1 MPLPAKVDFKTIAPR
16 NGSQADAFEEFCCQ
30 VAHRYPGIPEGSEFI
45 RYRGAGGDGGVECL
59 WRLPN
64 GDEWGWQAKY
74 IFDLQ
79 RAKSAL
85 DESVATAVQL
95 HPKLTQYVVC
105 LPFDLTGPT
114 ARRGKSQRERFDDYR
129 AEWEAYARAA
139 GLSMSIPLLT
149 PSTLLDNLLSF
160 DPEGGRLRYWFDATI
175 LGDDWFKRHLEEVKA
190 SAYPRYTPE
199 LRIETPLAEALEAL
213 GLTDE
218 WFGSLKGR
226 LKGFR
231 DALQGWERSL
241 ATKNATGWGAIFPD
255 AIRPQGEAAG
265 DILSEIADEFRRL
278 AEARE
283 TSIDIPALAA
293 RTGEALQLFRSVR
306 SELATAFEAEHG
318 EGTADSK
325 QYRQFQAEW
334 QASFPA
340 SNIDSADEVIKFL
353 QAFTTWVNSPVALLP
368 TGSEVLILG
377 QAGVGKT
384 HGICDVAERRLA
396 QKLRTIILFGE
407 RFAGTVEP
415 WEQIRQQLGF
425 DATLS
430 RNALLAALD
439 AAGEA
444 SGKPLLLCVD
454 GLNETRPRTYWR
466 NYLPAVIAQAR
477 RYEWIRL
484 CVSCR
489 TTYELQVIPQT
500 LHLPTVTHEGF
511 EGIEFDACQEFFSHY
526 GLEPPVAPVLQP
538 EFSNPLFLHLICEAM
553 VAGGHTRLP
562 TGWQG
567 INTAINALIQ
577 AKNDQYAVQ
586 HDVHPSNRFP
596 ERGLKAFIAAAEA
609 ARRPALPWNQASLA
623 IESVLPSAHSHGSLM
638 DWLIREGMLIVDADQ
653 AAGGETVDESVRI
666 AFERL
671 GDHLLAG
678 KLLDTLDADALQT
691 AFAPDGT
698 LAFTCSGH
706 EAMGEYRGLIEALAV
721 QLPERFGVELP
732 DCVEGDMWREV
743 LKVTVEALPWRDP
756 ELLTPR
762 TGQLL
767 QRSLSIA
774 GFAGS
779 AFDAALSVST
789 YPSTIDAL
797 WLHRTLS
804 SKPMPQRDAFWCGYL
819 HKGYEDRG
827 HVEKLIRAAFQ
838 IDVARVPEE
847 TVERWATVLLW
858 FCAAADRR
866 VRDYATKALVRITE
880 PFPLLWQRLIERF
893 TTVDDEYVVERCLA
907 AAYGVLLRTRNDA
920 AEAAIATVIYREVFT
935 DSSRFQNALIRDYG
949 RSILELAAHDGVLP
963 EGVTEAEYL
972 PPYASDW
979 PLEIPAAETVEEYR
993 HDRDLARLHH
1003 SCLHDDFF
1011 RYTLS
1016 VLSRYESAVDR
1027 PGMGRWIFQHVLDMG
1042 YSSERFANYDGYML
1056 YRYGGGRGKPDWAER
1071 IGKKYQWIALA
1082 RLIARLSDN
1091 VLPKKNSWDQEQV
1104 RTPLVYERGRD
1115 IDTSLLLRESAK
1127 ERTSSWWIPEWYDF
1141 DAVASL
1147 SDQDWTATYG
1157 DMPDSAAVLAE
1168 KVDPAGKRWILLES
1182 FTRWSS
1188 KTEDMSHST
1197 PYRDIWLYFHSY
1209 LVSRS
1214 ESERCWRWL
1223 RKQQFMGRWMPE
1235 GAEFHEGCIGEYP
1248 WATTFNVYP
1257 DTYMSRG
1264 GFEDKQPPCDMYPT
1278 CNSLSVTNE
1287 YDAYQTEGINFL
1299 LPARRFFE
1307 DEPLKWD
1314 GASGYLNQSGDLLF
1328 LDPSVV
1334 EPGPSALLINSE
1346 FLKTFLAV
1354 NDLVIVWTVLGEK
1367 LILVDNDAPR
1377 LTYSRAH
1384 MLTAK
1389 GLRSSEPVTVND

>member
-1 MPLPAKVDFKTIAPR
+1 MPRPIKVDFRAMASR
-16 NGSQADAFEEFCCQ
+16 NGSQEAAFEEFCCQ
-30 VAHRYPGIPEGSEFI
+30 IARRYPEVPDGSEFI
-45 RYRGAGGDGGVECL
+45 RYRGAGGDGGVECI

-74 IFDLQ
+74 IFNLQ
-79 RAKSAL
+79 RVKAAL
-85 DESVATAVQL
+85 DESVATAIKL
-95 HPKLTQYVVC
+95 HPKLTQYFIC

-114 ARRGKSQRERFDDYR
+114 ARPGKSQRERFDDYR
-129 AEWEAYARAA
+129 AEWEAHARAE
-139 GLSMSIPLLT
+139 GLRTSFSLLT
-149 PSTLLDNLLSF
+149 PSTLLDDLHSF
-160 DPEGGRLRYWFDATI
+160 DPEGGRLRYWFDATV

-199 LRIETPLAEALEAL
+199 LRIQTPLAEALEAL

-218 WFGSLKGR
+218 WFESLTGR
-226 LKGFR
+226 LKDFR
-231 DALQGWERSL
+231 NVLQGWKQSL
-241 ATKNATGWGAIFPD
+241 TTKSDTGWGAVFPD
-255 AIRPQGEAAG
+255 AIQPQGEAAQN
-265 DILSEIADEFRRL
+265 ILSEVAYEFSRL
-278 AEARE
+278 VETRE
-283 TSIDIPALAA
+283 TSIDLSTLAA
-293 RTGEALQLFRSVR
+293 RTNEALQLFRSVR
-306 SELATAFEAEHG
+306 SELATTFEAEHG
-318 EGTADSK
+318 EGTADSTYYK
-325 QYRQFQAEW
+325 QFQAEY
-334 QASFPA
+334 QGRFPA
-340 SNIDSADEVIKFL
+340 ANIDSADEVIKL
-353 QAFTTWVNSPVALLP
+353 LEAFTTWVNSPVAPLP
-368 TGSEVLILG
+368 TRPELLILG

-396 QKLRTIILFGE
+396 RSLRTIVLFGE
-407 RFAGTVEP
+407 RFAGAVEP

-425 DATLS
+425 DATLG
-430 RNALLAALD
+430 RDALLAALD

-466 NYLPAVIAQAR
+466 THLPVVIAQVR
-477 RYEWIRL
+477 RYTGIRL

-489 TTYELQVIPQT
+489 TTYELQVIPNT

-526 GLEPPVAPVLQP
+526 GLEPPVTPVLQP
-538 EFSNPLFLHLICEAM
+538 EFSNPLFLRLICEAM

-562 TGWQG
+562 AGWQG
-567 INTAINALIQ
+567 INTAINALIK
-577 AKNDQYAVQ
+577 AKNEQYAVQ

-596 ERGLKAFIAAAEA
+596 ERGLKAFIAAAED
-609 ARRPALPWNQASLA
+609 ARCPALPWDQASLA
-623 IESVLPSAHSHGSLM
+623 IDSVQPSPHSDGSLI
-638 DWLIREGMLIVDADQ
+638 DWLIREGMLIVDADGE
-653 AAGGETVDESVRI
+653 AADESVRV

-671 GDHLLAG
+671 GDHLLAS
-678 KLLDTLDADALQT
+678 KLLDPLDADALQT
-691 AFAPDGT
+691 AFAANGP
-698 LAFTCSGH
+698 LAFACSELG
-706 EAMGEYRGLIEALAV
+706 AMNEYRGLVEALAV

-732 DCVEGDMWREV
+732 DCVEGDMWDEV
-743 LKVTVEALPWRDP
+743 LKVAVEALPWRDP
-756 ELLTPR
+756 EILTQR

-774 GFAGS
+774 GFAPS

-789 YPSTIDAL
+789 YPSPIDAL
-797 WLHRTLS
+797 WLHRTLAS
-804 SKPMPQRDAFWCGYL
+804 RPMPQRDAFWCGYL

-838 IDVARVPEE
+838 IDVAGVPED

-880 PFPLLWQRLIERF
+880 PFPLLWLRLIERF
-893 TTVDDEYVVERCLA
+893 ITVDDEYVVERSLA
-907 AAYGVLLRTRNDA
+907 AAYGVLLRTRDAA

-935 DSSRFQNALIRDYG
+935 DSSRFQNALVRDYG

-972 PPYASDW
+972 PPYISDW
-979 PLEIPAAETVEEYR
+979 PLEIPAAETIEQYR
-993 HDRDLARLHH
+993 HDRNLARLHH

-1027 PGMGRWIFQHVLDMG
+1027 PSMGRWIFQHVLDMG
-1042 YSSERFANYDGYML
+1042 YSSQRFAHYDGYML

-1091 VLPKKNSWDQEQV
+1091 VLPKKDRWDPEQI

-1115 IDTSLLLRESAK
+1115 IDTSLLLRENTK
-1127 ERTSSWWIPEWYDF
+1127 ERITSWWVPEWYDF
-1141 DAVASL
+1141 GAVASL
-1147 SDQDWTATYG
+1147 SDQEWTATHG
-1157 DMPDSAAVLAE
+1157 DMPDSAAILAE
-1168 KVDPAGKRWILLES
+1168 KVDPAGKRWIMLEG

-1188 KTEDMSHST
+1188 KTEDMSYST
-1197 PYRDIWLYFHSY
+1197 PYRDIWLFFHSY

-1214 ESERCWRWL
+1214 ESEKCWRWL
-1223 RKQQFMGRWMPE
+1223 RRQHFMGRWMPE

-1264 GFEDKQPPCDMYPT
+1264 DFEDKQPPCDMYPT

-1307 DEPLKWD
+1307 AEPLRWN
-1314 GASGYLNQSGDLLF
+1314 GTSGYLSQTGELIF
-1328 LDPSVV
+1328 LDPSVI
-1334 EPGPSALLINSE
+1334 EPGPSALLTNAE
-1346 FLKTFLAV
+1346 FLKAFLAA
-1354 NDLVIVWTVLGEK
+1354 NDLVIIWTVLGEK
-1367 LILVDNDAPR
+1367 LILVDHNAPR
-1377 LTYSRAH
+1377 LTYSRVH

-1389 GLRSSEPVTVND
+1389 GLRSAEPVTVND